1 MPRAH
6 AKQIP
11 SISVEDEEGLCSS
24 VMLRNRWR
32 LDGHPEDAGLVGG
45 QVCCRIREITS
56 MGLALDH
63 DRLTL
68 GFQRLMHAIS

>member
-32 LDGHPEDAGLVGG
+32 LDGHPEDAGLVGDRS
-45 QVCCRIREITS
+45 VAAYVRL
-56 MGLALDH
+56 LAWGWH
-63 DRLTL
+63 LT
-68 GFQRLMHAIS
+68 MTD